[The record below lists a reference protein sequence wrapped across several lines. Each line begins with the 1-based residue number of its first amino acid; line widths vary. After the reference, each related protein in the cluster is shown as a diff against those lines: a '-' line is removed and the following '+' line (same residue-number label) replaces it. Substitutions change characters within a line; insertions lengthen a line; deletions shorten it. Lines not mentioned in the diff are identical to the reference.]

1 MGVTLKRILTLAI
14 TLLLAT
20 PALAQTAPEL
30 FTFQPGTPIR
40 ADEMNANFQLLR
52 DHVTNALGIADLTS
66 DDLEELANLVQQ
78 LQTLAASGELHG
90 SSLEYEWDGT
100 TLGIKRDNEE
110 SFTYVNLLGATGP
123 QGEAGPGL
131 EYEWDG
137 ARLGVRAAGQTEFDY
152 VNLAGA
158 QGPIGE
164 TGERGERGDQGEPGR
179 DGSDGQDGAD
189 GRNIVFGWNGTQLGV
204 GYEGE
209 ALTYVDIQGPEGA
222 QGIQGIQ
229 GEQGP
234 RGEQGEQGPR
244 GERGEPGPQGAQG
257 DPGVPGPTGPQGDQG
272 AQGETGQRGPQG
284 LPGESGADGA
294 PGLPGVN
301 GRNLEFDWDET
312 RLGVR
317 YEGDTEY
324 QWVELRGLRGPGLN
338 FQWDGSDLLLKGAE
352 ETEWSRA
359 DLKGDPGPQGPAGA
373 NGADGANGR
382 TLLNGS
388 FSPPDAIGRDGDFY
402 LDTSTWQIY
411 GPKTD
416 TWGTGT
422 SLVGPAGQ
430 DGENY
435 TAGNGISIVNSVIGL
450 THFQTLPNCW
460 GGEVPQSS
468 GSGWV
473 CAPSVDTYFGPSDI
487 TGNMGDGKYHECVLG
502 DVWLTAN
509 TFGSATIADGRILS
523 IAQNTALYSLLGSR
537 YGGNGSTTF
546 ALPDLTH
553 VSPRSANGESL
564 HYVICTVG
572 IFPYRD

>member
-40 ADEMNANFQLLR
+40 ADEMNANFQLLK

-66 DDLEELANLVQQ
+66 DDLEELANLVEQ

-90 SSLEYEWDGT
+90 SSLEYDWDGT

-131 EYEWDG
+131 EYEWTG
-137 ARLGVRAAGQTEFDY
+137 TQLGVRAVGQAEFDY
-152 VNLAGA
+152 VNLAGP
-158 QGPIGE
+158 QGPIGDR
-164 TGERGERGDQGEPGR
+164 GERGEQGDQGEPGVDGAAGR
-179 DGSDGQDGAD
+179 DGVDGQDGAD

-209 ALTYVDIQGPEGA
+209 TLTYVDIQGP
-222 QGIQGIQ
+222 QGI
-229 GEQGP
+229 P
-234 RGEQGEQGPR
+234 GEQGPR
-244 GERGEPGPQGAQG
+244 GERGL
-257 DPGVPGPTGPQGDQG
+257 QGDQG
-272 AQGETGQRGPQG
+272 EPG
-284 LPGESGADGA
+284 LPGADGRDGADGIPGADGRDGA
-294 PGLPGVN
+294 PGLPGAD
-301 GRNLEFDWDET
+301 GRNLEFHWDGT
-312 RLGVR
+312 QLGVR
-317 YEGDTEY
+317 YEGDTTYTYVDLEGPEGPEGPEGI
-324 QWVELRGLRGPGLN
+324 QGARGERGLPGPGLTFIWN
-338 FQWDGSDLLLKGAE
+338 GTRLGVKTPEDAE
-352 ETEWSRA
+352 FSYA
-359 DLKGDPGPQGPAGA
+359 NLQGDPGPAGA
-373 NGADGANGR
+373 AGADGIDGADGTDGR

-388 FSPPDAIGRDGDFY
+388 FPPPDAIGQGGDFY
-402 LDTSTWQIY
+402 IDTSTWQIY

-416 TWGTGT
+416 TWGAGI
-422 SLVGPAGQ
+422 SLVGPAGE
-430 DGENY
+430 DGTNY
-435 TAGNGISIVNSVIGL
+435 TGGNGISIVNSVIGL

-473 CAPSVDTYFGPSDI
+473 CAPSVDTYFGPSSI
-487 TGNMGDGKYHECVLG
+487 TGNMGDGRYHECVLG

-523 IAQNTALYSLLGSR
+523 IAQNPALYSLLGSR
-537 YGGNGSTTF
+537 YGGNGTTTF

-564 HYVICTVG
+564 HYVICTIG
-572 IFPYRD
+572 IFPSRD